1 VIWLNAFHYF
11 CLHQCQPLMAETTS
25 RYETEARGRSVARGS
40 LSWTAQFCC
49 TAAPRARSPASALP
63 GVRDLRMKSDRVQI
77 DTNMRWK

>member
-1 VIWLNAFHYF
+1 
-11 CLHQCQPLMAETTS
+11 MAETTS
-25 RYETEARGRSVARGS
+25 RYETEARGRPVARGS

-49 TAAPRARSPASALP
+49 TAAPRARSPAALP